1 MGLRFVASVMAV
13 VLSPVSVGATVFHVT
28 LTTSDGQF
36 PGKQAAPFGNTAGPV
51 DVNLTPDA
59 AGSLPI
65 NQFSGFLP
73 NDVFPYE
80 PGASTTITQTLSVND
95 VTRIVTRTVTLL
107 KAGNCDLVLALSP
120 VTLTVD
126 LGPEGKV
133 TLTLATPPTAAIPC
147 FNGQPANPVV
157 IVPGT
162 TTPIAAAVLDDFVF
176 YKVKASKGAPKFE
189 AFGPVELDNLL
200 DFSGYDVTGVAA
212 LGLPA
217 SPNFAGT
224 FDDATHLASYRV
236 KRRKSS
242 GKFAKLA
249 DTEIHGAC
257 GDLLVTLVKPESL
270 LVPVNDD
277 PVTAPDPATSLVDHF
292 VCYKAKPQKKRAFDG
307 APAPGLP
314 KGVQIDAED
323 HFQTRRYDL
332 KKITR
337 VCLPADKSG
346 APVVL
351 KTGLPK
357 PITPSPLRHPDG
369 ALVCYQAKIAKNTIA
384 QNACGP
390 FVPKDKGRKILP
402 PQPKHVQ
409 QLGVP
414 ITGQLGSATLDT
426 AKELEVCMPQ
436 PVELPLI

>member
-1 MGLRFVASVMAV
+1 LAV
-13 VLSPVSVGATVFHVT
+13 VVSPAFAGATVFHVT

-36 PGKQAAPFGNTAGPV
+36 PGKQPAPFGNSAGPV
-51 DVNLTPDA
+51 DVNLTPDV
-59 AGSLPI
+59 AGSLLI
-65 NQFSGFLP
+65 DQFSGFLP

-80 PGASTTITQTLSVND
+80 PGASTTIMQTLSVND
-95 VTRIVTRTVTLL
+95 VVVIVNRTVTLL
-107 KAGNCDLVLALSP
+107 KSGDCQLVQALSP

-133 TLTLATPPTAAIPC
+133 TLTLATPPTLAVPC
-147 FNGQPANPVV
+147 FNGQPSNPVV

-162 TTPIAAAVLDDFVF
+162 FTPIAAAVLDDFVF
-176 YKVKASKGAPKFE
+176 YKVKGSKGAPKFA
-189 AFGPVELDNLL
+189 AFGPVELDDLL
-200 DFSGYDVTGVAA
+200 DFAAYDVTGIAA

-224 FDDATHLASYRV
+224 FDDTTHLASYRV

-249 DTEIHGAC
+249 DTQIHSAC

-292 VCYKAKPQKKRAFDG
+292 VCYKTKPQKKRAFDG
-307 APAPGLP
+307 APAPVLP

-332 KKITR
+332 EKITR
-337 VCLPADKSG
+337 VCLPVDKSG
-346 APVVL
+346 APVLL
-351 KTGLPK
+351 KTGAPK

-390 FVPKDKGRKILP
+390 FVPKDKGLKIVP
-402 PQPKHVQ
+402 SQPKHVQ

-426 AKELEVCMPQ
+426 AKELEICVPQ
-436 PVELPLI
+436 SVALPLT